1 MTHYMMHPNKLVV
14 AGAPSFPVNA
24 SITIAVD
31 TAYVAAQQGR
41 NIGAGVYMMDNMVSN
56 GSSNEGQMELSTKV
70 PVGYTIGFNS
80 VPINPASGDS
90 VVITGFNVSY
100 GNVFGSAGY
109 PRPYTL
115 GTEPTGSWWIGQAM
129 NAGNQTYQIQ
139 IAVTVGVIQ
148 PVTYYVNWD
157 PFITAQ

>member
-1 MTHYMMHPNKLVV
+1 MMHSNRLVV
-14 AGAPSFPVNA
+14 RGAAAVLQPNA
-24 SITIAVD
+24 TVTIAVD

-41 NIGAGVYMMDNMVSN
+41 NIGQGVYMMDNMISN
-56 GSSNEGQMELSTKV
+56 GSSNEGQMELSTVV

-80 VPINPASGDS
+80 VPINFVSGDT
-90 VVITGFNVSY
+90 VIISGFNVSQ

-109 PRPYTL
+109 PQIYPL
-115 GTEPTGSWWIGQAM
+115 GKEPLGSWWIGQAM

-139 IAVTVGVIQ
+139 IAVTVGQIR

-157 PFITAQ
+157 PFITAR

>member
-1 MTHYMMHPNKLVV
+1 MMHPTKFVV
-14 AGAPSFPVNA
+14 RSAAGIPVN
-24 SITIAVD
+24 SVITVAVD

-41 NIGAGVYMMDNMVSN
+41 NIGTGVYMMDNMINN
-56 GSSNEGQMELSTKV
+56 GSSNEGQMELSTKI

-80 VPINPASGDS
+80 VPINPVSGDK
-90 VVITGFNVSY
+90 VVISGFNVSQ

-109 PRPYTL
+109 PQPFPL
-115 GTEPTGSWWIGQAM
+115 GNEPPGSWWIGQAM
-129 NAGNQTYQIQ
+129 NAGSQTYQIQ
-139 IAVTVGVIQ
+139 IAVTVGQIR